1 MSDWRDRDGERPR
14 VLPPAALWLQ
24 YLVAILLGNA
34 IYFWSLVP
42 HLPEWLRHRPFHLD
56 AGLGMDFLVCAAV
69 YWLMRAGRRQ
79 LPWGRR
85 GR

>member
-1 MSDWRDRDGERPR
+1 MSHRRKGDDGRPHL
-14 VLPPAALWLQ
+14 LPSAAVWLQ

-42 HLPEWLRHRPFHLD
+42 HLPEWLRHRPFRLD
-56 AGLGMDFLVCAAV
+56 AGLAMDFGVCAGV
-69 YWLMRAGRRQ
+69 YGLLRMGRKQ